1 MTEQHDENTTDNL
14 ASRLHRITSPA
25 ERRVAAYLVQ
35 AGSKAAPMSAREIAA
50 AVGASDATVVRTAKT
65 LGYANLRELRR
76 ALADD
81 NDEADLA
88 TRLRATIGH
97 SSSAHDVLTTAVER
111 HFEALDTVLR
121 RVPAAEFD
129 KAAGVLS
136 NARHIWWCG
145 TGPSAHLASYAA
157 FLCRRLGTPSGAL
170 THSGT
175 DHADELLSLRAD
187 HVVVVLAYGR
197 AHPYCGALLQH
208 AAGVGARRTRHRH
221 PGGRLA
227 TPIAAQLN
235 AGRGTPGLFAT
246 HGPTIVLLEALVL
259 AIAAAP
265 SRPPEN
271 SLATLND
278 LRQSLAGKR
287 LDVDPG
293 WRVRRWGWFRT
304 NVRPVRARGYRRWR
318 RPMLGRDRLGG

>member
-1 MTEQHDENTTDNL
+1 
-14 ASRLHRITSPA
+14 
-25 ERRVAAYLVQ
+25 
-35 AGSKAAPMSAREIAA
+35 MSAQEIAA
-50 AVGASDATVVRTAKT
+50 AVGTSDATVVRTAKT

-81 NDEADLA
+81 SDETDLA
-88 TRLRATIGH
+88 TRLQATIGD
-97 SSSAHDVLTTAVER
+97 SPSAHDVLATSVER
-111 HFEALDTVLR
+111 HLDALDTLLR

-129 KAAGVLS
+129 RAAAVL
-136 NARHIWWCG
+136 AGATHVWWCG

-157 FLCRRLGTPSGAL
+157 FLCRRLGTSSGAF

-187 HVVVVLAYGR
+187 HAVVVLAYGR
-197 AHPYCGALLQH
+197 VHPHVRVLLQH
-208 AAGVGARRTRHRH
+208 AADVGAQVVLITDTLGRRLTI
-221 PGGRLA
+221 
-227 TPIAAQLN
+227 PIAAQLN

-259 AIAAAP
+259 AMAATYP
-265 SRPPEN
+265 DRSDH

-287 LDVDPG
+287 LDVDP
-293 WRVRRWGWFRT
+293 
-304 NVRPVRARGYRRWR
+304 N
-318 RPMLGRDRLGG
+318 